1 MRFVTYA
8 VPGGPALPG
17 IVAGDRIYCLQPAGF
32 GGIPDVVAGG
42 AGALAAIRSYL
53 AGAPAAAAIPLGSVT
68 LFAPIPK
75 PPKIICVGLNYRD
88 HAAEAKK
95 EIPPVPTIFSKFGT
109 AVTGAGAP
117 IVLPRN
123 SRKPD
128 YEAELGVVI
137 GAGGRHI
144 PGAAWRE
151 HVFGYTCVNDVSARD
166 FQGMTTQ
173 WMMGKTF
180 DTFCPMGPWITTA
193 DEIEDPH
200 ELDVRCEINGEVLQ
214 SSNTRHLIFKIPELI
229 EFLSSVFTLEPGDVI
244 STGTPAGVGFA
255 RRPPRWLRAGDEVV
269 VQVQGLGEL
278 RNPVV
283 AEVAEDVAAGDP

>member
-8 VPGGPALPG
+8 LPGGPAL
-17 IVAGDRIYCLQPAGF
+17 AGAVVEDRVHCLQPAGF
-32 GGIPDVVAGG
+32 GRILDVAAGG
-42 AGALAAIRSYL
+42 AEALAAIRSYL
-53 AGAPAAAAIPLGSVT
+53 VPAPAAAAIPLDSVT

-88 HAAEAKK
+88 HAAEAKQA
-95 EIPPVPTIFSKFGT
+95 IPPVPTIFSKFGT
-109 AVTGAGAP
+109 ALTAPGAP
-117 IVLPRN
+117 IVLPNN
-123 SRKPD
+123 SRQPD
-128 YEAELGVVI
+128 YEAEFAVVI
-137 GAGGRHI
+137 GTGGRHI
-144 PGAAWRE
+144 PAAEWRA
-151 HVFGYTCVNDVSARD
+151 HVFGYTCINDVSARD

-173 WMMGKTF
+173 WLMGKTF

-200 ELDVRCEINGEVLQ
+200 QLDITCEINGEVLQ
-214 SSNTRHLIFKIPELI
+214 SSNTRHMIFKIPALI

-255 RRPPRWLRAGDEVV
+255 RRPQRWLRPGDEVV
-269 VQVQGLGEL
+269 VRVQGLGEL

-283 AEVAEDVAAGDP
+283 AEASGDVAAGQP